1 MLTLDN
7 ISKTFSGGFKPVL
20 TDISLYLQPGD
31 FCILIGSNGSGK
43 STLMNIISGEC
54 APDTGNILID
64 GNDVTK
70 KNRSHVIASVT
81 QDLNQGTIFEMTL
94 LENMVLS
101 LSRTQQ
107 SRCCFYHRR
116 AKQVTQLIKGLNVG
130 LEHYLNTPLRHLSG
144 GQRQMVATIM
154 AMTSQPKM
162 LLLDEHTCALDPAM
176 QQMVMA
182 YTAQAIAKQRV
193 TSLMITHNLTDAIRY
208 GNRLMML
215 HEGKIVFDVAGD
227 VKKRLNSRELLSLFH
242 RYEDKTLLETSL

>member
-1 MLTLDN
+1 MLKLTG
-7 ISKTFSGGFKPVL
+7 ISKTFVGGFKPVL
-20 TDISLYLQPGD
+20 ADITFYLQPGD

-43 STLMNIISGEC
+43 STLMNIISGEYT
-54 APDTGNILID
+54 PDKGNILID
-64 GNDVTK
+64 GDDVTK

-101 LSRTQQ
+101 LSRTQP
-107 SRCCFYHRR
+107 SRFYFYYRR

-130 LEHYLNTPLRHLSG
+130 LEHYLDTPLRHLSG

-154 AMTSQPKM
+154 AMTSQPKV
-162 LLLDEHTCALDPAM
+162 LLLDEHTSALDPGM
-176 QQMVMA
+176 QQMIMA
-182 YTAQAIAKQRV
+182 YTAQAIEKQRV

-215 HEGKIVFDVAGD
+215 HEGKIVFDVAGEE
-227 VKKRLNSRELLSLFH
+227 KKRLNSSELLSLFH
-242 RYEDKTLLETSL
+242 RYEDTTLLETPL

>member
-1 MLTLDN
+1 
-7 ISKTFSGGFKPVL
+7 
-20 TDISLYLQPGD
+20 
-31 FCILIGSNGSGK
+31 
-43 STLMNIISGEC
+43 
-54 APDTGNILID
+54 
-64 GNDVTK
+64 
-70 KNRSHVIASVT
+70 
-81 QDLNQGTIFEMTL
+81 
-94 LENMVLS
+94 
-101 LSRTQQ
+101 
-107 SRCCFYHRR
+107 
-116 AKQVTQLIKGLNVG
+116 
-130 LEHYLNTPLRHLSG
+130 
-144 GQRQMVATIM
+144 MVATIM